1 MKWLNL
7 LIAVYSLCINITA
20 VCMTVYDKK
29 AAVRHTRRIPEKN
42 LMLTVLLGGGIGMY
56 LTMFTIRHKTRHL
69 KFVAGV
75 PAITIPEIILFL
87 LLILRF
93 H

>member
-7 LIAVYSLCINITA
+7 LIAIYILCVNITA
-20 VCMTVYDKK
+20 ICMTVYDKR
-29 AAVRHTRRIPEKN
+29 AAVAHTQRIPEKN
-42 LMLTVLLGGGIGMY
+42 LMLTVILGGGIGMY
-56 LTMFTIRHKTRHL
+56 LTMFAIRHKTRHL

-75 PAITIPEIILFL
+75 PAIAVLEIILFL
-87 LLILRF
+87 ILIILF